1 MSLKLQFL
9 LYLESW
15 PDSSLENL
23 VLVYTGQGKDVD
35 LKKFPDKKMKDF
47 FELIEKLKASH
58 KHTDLQT
65 IYDTISEVTQ
75 SILESRQEKE
85 KEKKHEG

>member
-1 MSLKLQFL
+1 MTTGNLKLQFL

-23 VLVYTGQGKDVD
+23 FLVYTGQGKDVD

-47 FELIEKLKASH
+47 FELIEKLKSSH
-58 KHTDLQT
+58 KHDDLQT
-65 IYDTISEVTQ
+65 IYDTIAEVTQ
-75 SILESRQEKE
+75 SILESRQEK
-85 KEKKHEG
+85 KA